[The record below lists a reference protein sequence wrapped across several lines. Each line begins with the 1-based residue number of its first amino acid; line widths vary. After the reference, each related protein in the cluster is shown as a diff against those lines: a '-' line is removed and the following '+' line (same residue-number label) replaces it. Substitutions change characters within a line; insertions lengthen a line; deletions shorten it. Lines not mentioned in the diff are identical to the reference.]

1 MKGIYEIRLSW
12 KFQHKL
18 ITCSKVKTA
27 QGWQGKLKMV
37 LFLCPDDSKFK
48 ISWKSIMVSYK
59 WEKNWSCR
67 TKSEF

>member
-48 ISWKSIMVSYK
+48 ILKFL
-59 WEKNWSCR
+59 ENP
-67 TKSEF
+67 